1 MVIKFIS
8 KVLTLKQF
16 SKYLGKVY
24 VNSLHHF
31 DFEIAFENL
40 KIRSGFKV
48 GSKKVHQF
56 FGRAYCVGLTNSH
69 RDGVECVETFFNIK
83 FLLIFGSLLF
93 KRYEVHF

>member
-1 MVIKFIS
+1 MVIKSIS

-16 SKYLGKVY
+16 PKYLGKVY

-48 GSKKVHQF
+48 GSKKVH
-56 FGRAYCVGLTNSH
+56 
-69 RDGVECVETFFNIK
+69 
-83 FLLIFGSLLF
+83 
-93 KRYEVHF
+93 

>member
-1 MVIKFIS
+1 MVIKFIQ
-8 KVLTLKQF
+8 VLTPKQF

-48 GSKKVHQF
+48 GSKKVH
-56 FGRAYCVGLTNSH
+56 
-69 RDGVECVETFFNIK
+69 
-83 FLLIFGSLLF
+83 
-93 KRYEVHF
+93 